1 MYHDT
6 LYTLCRRPR
15 AFKGDVCCLLLQDV
29 TESCVCCVGAG
40 EAEFI
45 TNSNFHNEGTVDLHS
60 LFLLLSLCW
69 GLPQI
74 T

>member
-1 MYHDT
+1 MYPDT
-6 LYTLCRRPR
+6 LYTPCRRPR
-15 AFKGDVCCLLLQDV
+15 AFKGDVCCLLLQDRDL
-29 TESCVCCVGAG
+29 TETCVGVG
-40 EAEFI
+40 ETEFI
-45 TNSNFHNEGTVDLHS
+45 THSNFHNEGTVDLHS